1 MQAPPRPRGRPPILS
16 LGRAVLEAPWLAPV
30 LRVSPI
36 IVDGS
41 LRDEHILPRLEKPE
55 AQLNR
60 TDLEADK
67 GSLDLIA
74 LDDVLVRLLP
84 ELDRPLLRAEPEPNL
99 DPTDPHTHTHQTG
112 CAALGVQLRFEQTED
127 GTWTKRRC
135 TADQLLPPGTAGR
148 S

>member
-1 MQAPPRPRGRPPILS
+1 LV
-16 LGRAVLEAPWLAPV
+16 AVLEAPWLAPV

-41 LRDEHILPRLEKPE
+41 LGNEHILPRLEKPE

-74 LDDVLVRLLP
+74 LDDVLALRWQV
-84 ELDRPLLRAEPEPNL
+84 EGNGSASDRIS
-99 DPTDPHTHTHQTG
+99 G
-112 CAALGVQLRFEQTED
+112 
-127 GTWTKRRC
+127 
-135 TADQLLPPGTAGR
+135 
-148 S
+148 

>member
-1 MQAPPRPRGRPPILS
+1 MFIPTRSRPGRLSSWRGLPGCS
-16 LGRAVLEAPWLAPV
+16 GR
-30 LRVSPI
+30 S
-36 IVDGS
+36 
-41 LRDEHILPRLEKPE
+41 RD
-55 AQLNR
+55 QTR

-74 LDDVLVRLLP
+74 LDDVLVRPLP

-127 GTWTKRRC
+127 GAWTNI
-135 TADQLLPPGTAGR
+135 P
-148 S
+148 